1 MLFCNTER
9 CVPAEDLVD
18 PLGHQRLLPVLRRR
32 SVSVAL
38 DRVEAV
44 AGARCRAI
52 ELTTSIPDWH
62 EAVAKAGAMT
72 APGGSRLVVGL
83 GTVSSSAR
91 AEQALDA
98 GAAFLVSPFLAAAV
112 QPVADRRG
120 AILIEGRP
128 PPGEVAAAA
137 SKRLAKVFPARI
149 GGPVDPEP
157 QRRPH

>member
-9 CVPAEDLVD
+9 CVPVEDPVD
-18 PLGHQRLLPVLRRR
+18 PLGHQRLLPVLRSR
-32 SVSVAL
+32 SASVAL

-91 AEQALDA
+91 AEQALDVGVFALA
-98 GAAFLVSPFLAAAV
+98 GFQQQAGGHLGILVGEFGAEVSQVGQFLRIVEQQF
-112 QPVADRRG
+112 VAHARFPLRCT
-120 AILIEGRP
+120 
-128 PPGEVAAAA
+128 
-137 SKRLAKVFPARI
+137 RL
-149 GGPVDPEP
+149 
-157 QRRPH
+157 